1 MDVVQYRKANLDR
14 ICSCYFR
21 FSEMEM
27 LCKKN
32 LLAEIRNV
40 KFAVPK
46 SNAKFTQIDSFL
58 NLLCLF
64 EVTVW
69 LNV

>member
-1 MDVVQYRKANLDR
+1 
-14 ICSCYFR
+14 
-21 FSEMEM
+21 M